1 MSVLENLRNLP
12 EEIIHENLEKLNIKN
27 TGNFRRDTLNLK
39 NFYFENVE
47 TLYNHLP
54 MCTHKYLEIALK
66 DDSEKIFDDE
76 FRDIWSTFEDLGL
89 SDSSISN
96 ITEDTISFINRYSEA
111 NNLQNYPKETFE
123 KIIEEALEKN
133 NFPSEEDIQKRYF
146 EAIDKEIGTVLFEF
160 LENNAELREK
170 ENYILKLING
180 IIEIHGSLDVDE
192 TFKVLKKLE
201 IDLSYDQAKRFI
213 ISKVPDT
220 LFDYNDV
227 IIVHD
232 RDFDDYFR
240 GKFVKNTIKDIHP
253 LETYL
258 NTDFRI

>member
-12 EEIIHENLEKLNIKN
+12 EEIIHENLERLNIKN
-27 TGNFRRDTLNLK
+27 TGNFRRNTLNLK

-47 TLYNHLP
+47 TLYNYLP

-66 DDSEKIFDDE
+66 DDSEKAFDDE

-89 SDSSISN
+89 SNSSVSHLIRIQVN
-96 ITEDTISFINRYSEA
+96 FTNNYIEK
-111 NNLQNYPKETFE
+111 NNLQDLSEEELGKLLDDAFE
-123 KIIEEALEKN
+123 KN
-133 NFPSEEDIQKRYF
+133 GFPSEKEFDKMHF
-146 EAIDKEIGTVLFEF
+146 EAIDKEIGAILFEF
-160 LENNAELREK
+160 LEKNPKLREK

-180 IIEIHGSLDVDE
+180 IVEIHGSLDVDE

-201 IDLSYDQAKRFI
+201 IDLSYEQTKRFI

-220 LFDYNDV
+220 LFDHNDIV
-227 IIVHD
+227 IVHD
-232 RDFDDYFR
+232 RDIKDHFHGVF
-240 GKFVKNTIKDIHP
+240 KKSKVKDIHP

-258 NTDFRI
+258 NIDFRI

>member
-12 EEIIHENLEKLNIKN
+12 KEVIYENLEKLNIKN

-54 MCTHKYLEIALK
+54 ICTHEYLEIALK
-66 DDSEKIFDDE
+66 DDLEKVFVDK
-76 FRDIWSTFEDLGL
+76 FKQIWSIFEELGL
-89 SDSSISN
+89 SDNSISN
-96 ITEDTISFINRYSEA
+96 INEDIIRFINRYSKE
-111 NNLQNYPKETFE
+111 NNLQNYPKEKFE
-123 KIIEEALEKN
+123 EIIEEALEKN
-133 NFPSEEDIQKRYF
+133 NFPSEEEFQKKHF

-160 LENNAELREK
+160 LEKNVDLREK

-180 IIEIHGSLDVDE
+180 IVEIHGSLDVDE

-201 IDLSYDQAKRFI
+201 IDLSYDQTKRFI
-213 ISKVPDT
+213 IYKVPNT

-227 IIVHD
+227 IVVHD
-232 RDFDDYFR
+232 RDFDDYFH
-240 GKFVKNTIKDIHP
+240 GVFKKSKVKDIHP

-258 NTDFRI
+258 NIDFRI

>member
-12 EEIIHENLEKLNIKN
+12 EEVIYENLERLNIIN

-47 TLYNHLP
+47 TLYSHLP
-54 MCTHKYLEIALK
+54 TCTYEYLEIALK
-66 DDSEKIFDDE
+66 DDLEKVFVDDFKQIWRIFE
-76 FRDIWSTFEDLGL
+76 ELGL
-89 SDSSISN
+89 SDSSISDT
-96 ITEDTISFINRYSEA
+96 TEDIISFIKRYSEE
-111 NNLQNYPKETFE
+111 NNLQNYPKEKFE
-123 KIIEEALEKN
+123 KIIEEALDKN
-133 NFPSEEDIQKRYF
+133 NFPSEEEFQKKHF

-160 LENNAELREK
+160 LEKNVDLRER

-180 IIEIHGSLDVDE
+180 IVEVHGSLDIDE

-201 IDLSYDQAKRFI
+201 IDLSYDQTEKFI

-232 RDFDDYFR
+232 RDFEDYFHGR
-240 GKFVKNTIKDIHP
+240 FVKNKIEEIHS

-258 NTDFRI
+258 NTEF

>member
-12 EEIIHENLEKLNIKN
+12 KENIHENLEKLNIKN

-96 ITEDTISFINRYSEA
+96 ITEDTISFIKTPRE
-111 NNLQNYPKETFE
+111 NL
-123 KIIEEALEKN
+123 
-133 NFPSEEDIQKRYF
+133 
-146 EAIDKEIGTVLFEF
+146 F
-160 LENNAELREK
+160 L
-170 ENYILKLING
+170 Y
-180 IIEIHGSLDVDE
+180 
-192 TFKVLKKLE
+192 
-201 IDLSYDQAKRFI
+201 
-213 ISKVPDT
+213 
-220 LFDYNDV
+220 
-227 IIVHD
+227 
-232 RDFDDYFR
+232 
-240 GKFVKNTIKDIHP
+240 
-253 LETYL
+253 
-258 NTDFRI
+258 

>member
-1 MSVLENLRNLP
+1 M
-12 EEIIHENLEKLNIKN
+12 HQKKLWQSSQIA
-27 TGNFRRDTLNLK
+27 K
-39 NFYFENVE
+39 NF
-47 TLYNHLP
+47 
-54 MCTHKYLEIALK
+54 
-66 DDSEKIFDDE
+66 KIFDDE

-133 NFPSEEDIQKRYF
+133 NFPSEEDIQKRDF
-146 EAIDKEIGTVLFEF
+146 EAIDKEIGIVLFEF
-160 LENNAELREK
+160 LEKNPKLREK
-170 ENYILKLING
+170 ESYILKLING
-180 IIEIHGSLDVDE
+180 IVEIHGSLDVDE

-201 IDLSYDQAKRFI
+201 IDLSYEQTKRFI

-220 LFDYNDV
+220 LFDYNDIV
-227 IIVHD
+227 IVHD
-232 RDFDDYFR
+232 RDIKDHFHGVF
-240 GKFVKNTIKDIHP
+240 KKSKVKDIHP

-258 NTDFRI
+258 NIDFRI